1 MGLFSSL
8 LAPVDTYVCLPAIYE
23 IDSTGETDVIV
34 ETGVDGLTSIKA
46 PKSVYQITQ
55 WSIRCG
61 DCRLPWRLWQLAH
74 WLRHH

>member
-34 ETGVDGLTSIKA
+34 ETGVDGLTSIKG
-46 PKSVYQITQ
+46 PQV
-55 WSIRCG
+55 R
-61 DCRLPWRLWQLAH
+61 RLPTAVARGPSDN
-74 WLRHH
+74 WLIG